1 MQNKFKVNS
10 NNKKLFAGLSLD
22 LDNQWSYM
30 KTHGDSGWED
40 YPSYLDV
47 FIPQFLD
54 VLDRLK
60 LKITFFIVGQD
71 AALEKNKEA
80 FKLLTKRGHEVGNHS
95 FHHEPWIHSYSRE
108 QLKREV
114 LDTEELIVKV
124 TGQKPL
130 GFRGPG
136 FTWNPHLFAIL
147 VENGYI
153 YDASTFPTYFGPLAR
168 LYYFWTSGLSR
179 EEKNRRKDLYGSLR
193 DGLRPMKPYFWLLPS
208 GEHLLEIP
216 VTTIPVVKV
225 PFHLSYLIYLGRFS
239 EMMMMVYLNS
249 ALLLC
254 KLTGTSPSFLLHP
267 LDFLG
272 REQVPELAFF
282 PGMDLDRERKMRI
295 FHKVIKTLLRHFKLV
310 DMNTYAKTV
319 LMNKKIKIIEA
330 NHE

>member
-1 MQNKFKVNS
+1 MNS

-40 YPSYLDV
+40 YPSYFDV
-47 FIPQFLD
+47 FIPQILD
-54 VLDRLK
+54 ILDQLK

-80 FKLLTKRGHEVGNHS
+80 LKLLTKRGHEVGNHS
-95 FHHEPWIHSYSRE
+95 FHHEPWIHSYSRR
-108 QLKREV
+108 QLKKEV

-153 YDASTFPTYFGPLAR
+153 YDASTFPTYLGPLAR
-168 LYYFWTSGLSR
+168 MYYFWTSGLNR
-179 EEKNRRKDLYGSLR
+179 KEKNKRKDLYGSLR
-193 DGLRPMKPYFWLLPS
+193 DGLRPLKPYFWLLPS

-216 VTTIPVVKV
+216 VTTMPVVKI

-239 EMMMMVYLNS
+239 ELMMMTYLNS